1 MQFITHLYII
11 EAILAIILIRLSFLL
26 FMVSKSSTD
35 NLSTSISSSNDN
47 IRLKYR
53 DLRKKHFALHTILD
67 KIIVDKIN
75 LNSELIELSDQH
87 LALKNEKESLEKK
100 YNTVMQSIDTNIY
113 KNNQWRYL
121 NRLKKQMIDWLNT

>member
-1 MQFITHLYII
+1 MQFVTHFYII

-35 NLSTSISSSNDN
+35 NLSTSISSSNNN
-47 IRLKYR
+47 INLKYR
-53 DLRKKHFALHTILD
+53 ELKKKHFALHSTLD

-75 LNSELIELSDQH
+75 LKSELKQLTSTN

-113 KNNQWRYL
+113 KDYLWRYS
-121 NRLKKQMIDWLNT
+121 NK

>member
-1 MQFITHLYII
+1 MQFITHFYII
-11 EAILAIILIRLSFLL
+11 EAILAIILIRLSFLF

-47 IRLKYR
+47 IKLKYR
-53 DLRKKHFALHTILD
+53 ELRKKHFALHLTLD

-75 LNSELIELSDQH
+75 LKSELKQLTSTN

-100 YNTVMQSIDTNIY
+100 YNTIIQSIDTNIY
-113 KNNQWRYL
+113 KNNQWKINIL
-121 NRLKKQMIDWLNT
+121 

>member
-1 MQFITHLYII
+1 MQFITHFYII

-47 IRLKYR
+47 IKLKYKA
-53 DLRKKHFALHTILD
+53 LRKKHYALHTILD

-75 LNSELIELSDQH
+75 LNSELIELRDQH

-113 KNNQWRYL
+113 KDIKNEDTWT
-121 NRLKKQMIDWLNT
+121 DWKSKR

>member
-1 MQFITHLYII
+1 MQFITHFYII

-35 NLSTSISSSNDN
+35 NLSTSISSYNN
-47 IRLKYR
+47 INLKYR
-53 DLRKKHFALHTILD
+53 ELRKKHFELHLTLD

-75 LNSELIELSDQH
+75 LKSELKQLKSTN

-100 YNTVMQSIDTNIY
+100 YNTIMQSIDTNIY
-113 KNNQWRYL
+113 KNNQ
-121 NRLKKQMIDWLNT
+121 

>member
-1 MQFITHLYII
+1 MQFITHFYII
-11 EAILAIILIRLSFLL
+11 EAILAIILIGLLFLL

-47 IRLKYR
+47 IKLKYKA
-53 DLRKKHFALHTILD
+53 LRKKHYALHTILD

-75 LNSELIELSDQH
+75 LNSELIELRDQH

-113 KNNQWRYL
+113 KDIKNENTWT
-121 NRLKKQMIDWLNT
+121 NKKSKR

>member
-1 MQFITHLYII
+1 MQFITHFYII

-35 NLSTSISSSNDN
+35 NISTSISSSNDN
-47 IRLKYR
+47 IKLKYR
-53 DLRKKHFALHTILD
+53 ELRKKHFALHLTLD

-75 LNSELIELSDQH
+75 LKSELKQLMSTN

-113 KNNQWRYL
+113 KNNQWKINIL
-121 NRLKKQMIDWLNT
+121 

>member
-1 MQFITHLYII
+1 MQFIIHFYII
-11 EAILAIILIRLSFLL
+11 EVILAIILIRLL

-47 IRLKYR
+47 IKLKYKA
-53 DLRKKHFALHTILD
+53 LRKKHYALHTILD

-75 LNSELIELSDQH
+75 LNSELIELRDQH

-113 KNNQWRYL
+113 KDIKNEDTWT
-121 NRLKKQMIDWLNT
+121 DWKSKR

>member
-1 MQFITHLYII
+1 MQFITHFYII

-35 NLSTSISSSNDN
+35 NLATSISSSNNN
-47 IRLKYR
+47 INLKYKA
-53 DLRKKHFALHTILD
+53 LRKKHYALHTILD

-113 KNNQWRYL
+113 KDNQWKINIL
-121 NRLKKQMIDWLNT
+121 

>member
-1 MQFITHLYII
+1 MQFITHFYII
-11 EAILAIILIRLSFLL
+11 VAILAIILIGLSFLF

-35 NLSTSISSSNDN
+35 NLSTSISSSKSNNN
-47 IRLKYR
+47 IKLKYR
-53 DLRKKHFALHTILD
+53 ELRKKHFALHLTLD

-75 LNSELIELSDQH
+75 LKSELKQLTSTN

-113 KNNQWRYL
+113 KDNQWRYL
-121 NRLKKQMIDWLNT
+121 NRLKKQTID

>member
-1 MQFITHLYII
+1 MQFITHFYII
-11 EAILAIILIRLSFLL
+11 EAILAIILIGLSFLL

-47 IRLKYR
+47 IKLKYKA
-53 DLRKKHFALHTILD
+53 LRKKHYALHTILD

-75 LNSELIELSDQH
+75 LNSELIELRDQH

-113 KNNQWRYL
+113 KDIKNEDTWT
-121 NRLKKQMIDWLNT
+121 DWKSKR

>member
-1 MQFITHLYII
+1 MQFITHFYII
-11 EAILAIILIRLSFLL
+11 ATFLAIILIGLSFLF

-35 NLSTSISSSNDN
+35 NLSTYVSSSNDN
-47 IRLKYR
+47 IKLKYR
-53 DLRKKHFALHTILD
+53 ELRKKHFALHLTLD

-75 LNSELIELSDQH
+75 LKSELKQLTSNN

-121 NRLKKQMIDWLNT
+121 NKLRKQTID

>member
-1 MQFITHLYII
+1 MQFIIHFYII
-11 EAILAIILIRLSFLL
+11 EAILAITLIGLSFLL

-35 NLSTSISSSNDN
+35 NLSTSISSSNSN
-47 IRLKYR
+47 IKLKYR
-53 DLRKKHFALHTILD
+53 ELRKKHFALHSTLD

-75 LNSELIELSDQH
+75 LKSELKQLTSNN

-121 NRLKKQMIDWLNT
+121 NKSRKQTIDY

>member
-1 MQFITHLYII
+1 MQFITHFYII
-11 EAILAIILIRLSFLL
+11 EAILVIILIRLL

-47 IRLKYR
+47 IKLKYR
-53 DLRKKHFALHTILD
+53 ELRKKHFALHSTLD

-75 LNSELIELSDQH
+75 LKSELKQLTSTN

-113 KNNQWRYL
+113 KNNQWKINIL
-121 NRLKKQMIDWLNT
+121 

>member
-1 MQFITHLYII
+1 MQFITHFYII
-11 EAILAIILIRLSFLL
+11 EAILVIILIRLL

-35 NLSTSISSSNDN
+35 NLATSISSSNNN
-47 IRLKYR
+47 INLKYKA
-53 DLRKKHFALHTILD
+53 LRKKHYALHTILD

-75 LNSELIELSDQH
+75 LNSELIELSEQH

-113 KNNQWRYL
+113 KNNQ
-121 NRLKKQMIDWLNT
+121 

>member
-1 MQFITHLYII
+1 MQFITHFYII
-11 EAILAIILIRLSFLL
+11 EAILAIILIILSFLL
-26 FMVSKSSTD
+26 FIVGKSSTD

-47 IRLKYR
+47 IKLKYKA
-53 DLRKKHFALHTILD
+53 LRKKHYALHTILD

-121 NRLKKQMIDWLNT
+121 NKLRKQTID

>member
-1 MQFITHLYII
+1 MQLINHLYII
-11 EAILAIILIRLSFLL
+11 EAILAIILMRLSFLL
-26 FMVSKSSTD
+26 FMISKSSTD
-35 NLSTSISSSNDN
+35 NLSTSISSSNNN
-47 IRLKYR
+47 IKLKYR
-53 DLRKKHFALHTILD
+53 ELRKKHFALHLTLD

-75 LNSELIELSDQH
+75 LKSELKQLTSTN

-121 NRLKKQMIDWLNT
+121 NKLKKQTID

>member
-1 MQFITHLYII
+1 MQFITHFYII

-35 NLSTSISSSNDN
+35 NLSTSVSSSNDN
-47 IRLKYR
+47 IKLKYR
-53 DLRKKHFALHTILD
+53 ELRKKHFALHLTLD

-75 LNSELIELSDQH
+75 LKSELKQLTSTN

-113 KNNQWRYL
+113 KDYLWRYS
-121 NRLKKQMIDWLNT
+121 NKLKKQTIC

>member
-1 MQFITHLYII
+1 MQFITHFYII

-26 FMVSKSSTD
+26 FMVSKSSTN
-35 NLSTSISSSNDN
+35 NLSTYVLSSNNN
-47 IRLKYR
+47 IKLKYK
-53 DLRKKHFALHTILD
+53 DLRKKHFALHLTLD

-75 LNSELIELSDQH
+75 LKSELKQLTSNN

-113 KNNQWRYL
+113 KNNQ
-121 NRLKKQMIDWLNT
+121 

>member
-1 MQFITHLYII
+1 MQFITHFYII

-35 NLSTSISSSNDN
+35 NLSTSISSSNND
-47 IRLKYR
+47 IKLKYKE
-53 DLRKKHFALHTILD
+53 LRKKHFALHSTLD

-75 LNSELIELSDQH
+75 LKSELKQLTSNN

-121 NRLKKQMIDWLNT
+121 NKLRKQTID

>member
-1 MQFITHLYII
+1 MQFITHFYII

-47 IRLKYR
+47 IKLKYKA
-53 DLRKKHFALHTILD
+53 LRKKHYALHTILD

-113 KNNQWRYL
+113 KNNL
-121 NRLKKQMIDWLNT
+121 

>member
-1 MQFITHLYII
+1 MQFITHFYII
-11 EAILAIILIRLSFLL
+11 ESILAIILIRLLFLL

-35 NLSTSISSSNDN
+35 NLSTSISSSNNN
-47 IRLKYR
+47 IKLKYR
-53 DLRKKHFALHTILD
+53 ELRKKHFALHLTLD

-75 LNSELIELSDQH
+75 LKSELKQLKSTN

-113 KNNQWRYL
+113 KNNQWKINIL
-121 NRLKKQMIDWLNT
+121 